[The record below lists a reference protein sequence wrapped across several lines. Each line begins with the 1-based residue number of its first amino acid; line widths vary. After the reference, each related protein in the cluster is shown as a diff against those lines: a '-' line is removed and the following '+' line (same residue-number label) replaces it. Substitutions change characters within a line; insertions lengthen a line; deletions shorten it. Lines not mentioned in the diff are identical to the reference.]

1 MIAYSTDSERESSMV
16 VYHRGLYTKAAFLV
30 FVFVPCVV
38 ASAAGVHLCLESGKP
53 LVVAVA
59 VIAACFFIVDHFAYY
74 AFCEIAVTPEGLVY
88 TGGGVLWRRVRKE
101 KLLRWQDYIYVLIM
115 VGARYAGL
123 YVYNRKE
130 CASRGVE
137 RPFREGRVPPTL
149 LSNVRASAPSEFN
162 AFVRE
167 IRRHNPDVIIEAS
180 PALRIDHG
188 G

>member
-1 MIAYSTDSERESSMV
+1 MV